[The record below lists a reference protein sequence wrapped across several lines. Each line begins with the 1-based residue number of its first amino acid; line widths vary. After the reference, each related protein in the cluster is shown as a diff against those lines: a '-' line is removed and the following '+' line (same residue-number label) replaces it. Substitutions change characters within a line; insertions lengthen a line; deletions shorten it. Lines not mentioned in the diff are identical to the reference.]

1 VCDLECAEAG
11 GTKRRGGW
19 GTGGVAMCNLVCAK
33 VVLAYGLSGAT
44 LVHCA
49 GVCDVGVG
57 F

>member
-1 VCDLECAEAG
+1 MCDLECAEAG